1 MQHGTEKQVKPFE
14 LDYPGQRNPWSR
26 DKHPE
31 NYSYIASIIRKV
43 DANMAR
49 PPKYTK
55 ETKLE
60 VFKLRDE
67 GYTLRQIADAVGVS
81 KSTAC
86 LWTRSRKS
94 LTKKVLVKQP
104 GTTRVVAT
112 EYSLTEIKI
121 GKIVSAEQKAQEV

>member
-1 MQHGTEKQVKPFE
+1 MQHGMENEVKPFD
-14 LDYPGQRNPWSR
+14 LDYPGKRNPWNI

-31 NYSYIASIIRKV
+31 NYSYIASIISTV

-86 LWTRSRKS
+86 LWTRSRMRP
-94 LTKKVLVKQP
+94 TKKVLVKQP
-104 GTTRVVAT
+104 GTTKVVAT
-112 EYSLTEIKI
+112 EYSLTEINI
-121 GKIVSAEQKAQEV
+121 GKIASTEQKAQEV